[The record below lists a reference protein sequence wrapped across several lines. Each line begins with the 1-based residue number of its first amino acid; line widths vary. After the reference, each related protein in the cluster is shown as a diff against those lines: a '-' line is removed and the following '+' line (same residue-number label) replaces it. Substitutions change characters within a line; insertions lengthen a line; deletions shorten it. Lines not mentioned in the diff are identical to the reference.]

1 MDLGEEPSGHS
12 CVLRSLSLFHFPT
25 IQFAERVSGKRAKTK
40 HAESQ
45 DGQRPFLG
53 NGCFREMFSLTLVFS
68 PSLQAKQIEL
78 QFTIGEAITSAA
90 IGTSSVAAR
99 DAWLVTEE
107 EYTPPAGT
115 M

>member
-1 MDLGEEPSGHS
+1 MVSWF
-12 CVLRSLSLFHFPT
+12 LF
-25 IQFAERVSGKRAKTK
+25 
-40 HAESQ
+40 
-45 DGQRPFLG
+45 
-53 NGCFREMFSLTLVFS
+53 

-107 EYTPPAGT
+107 EYTPPSGT
-115 M
+115 ECTAN

>member
-1 MDLGEEPSGHS
+1 MNLLGE
-12 CVLRSLSLFHFPT
+12 
-25 IQFAERVSGKRAKTK
+25 I
-40 HAESQ
+40 
-45 DGQRPFLG
+45 
-53 NGCFREMFSLTLVFS
+53 FSLNHGFCF
-68 PSLQAKQIEL
+68 SLQAKQIEL

-115 M
+115 KIHLINL

>member
-1 MDLGEEPSGHS
+1 MFWGN
-12 CVLRSLSLFHFPT
+12 VLSDSWLS
-25 IQFAERVSGKRAKTK
+25 
-40 HAESQ
+40 
-45 DGQRPFLG
+45 
-53 NGCFREMFSLTLVFS
+53 S

-107 EYTPPAGT
+107 EYTPPPGT
-115 M
+115 KYSAYRFFNHSILFISFEAKEKIFTFHFNSFRNIYICLISLVQSRKIVG

>member
-1 MDLGEEPSGHS
+1 M
-12 CVLRSLSLFHFPT
+12 
-25 IQFAERVSGKRAKTK
+25 
-40 HAESQ
+40 
-45 DGQRPFLG
+45 FLG
-53 NGCFREMFSLTLVFS
+53 NVLCDSWLLFPL
-68 PSLQAKQIEL
+68 LQAKQIEL

-115 M
+115 FLLS

>member
-1 MDLGEEPSGHS
+1 MFWDSAVSDSWL
-12 CVLRSLSLFHFPT
+12 LF
-25 IQFAERVSGKRAKTK
+25 
-40 HAESQ
+40 
-45 DGQRPFLG
+45 
-53 NGCFREMFSLTLVFS
+53 

-107 EYTPPAGT
+107 EYTPLAGT
-115 M
+115 RCLAN

>member
-1 MDLGEEPSGHS
+1 MA
-12 CVLRSLSLFHFPT
+12 F
-25 IQFAERVSGKRAKTK
+25 
-40 HAESQ
+40 
-45 DGQRPFLG
+45 
-53 NGCFREMFSLTLVFS
+53 

-107 EYTPPAGT
+107 EYSPPAGT
-115 M
+115 KSSAY

>member
-1 MDLGEEPSGHS
+1 MIWGN
-12 CVLRSLSLFHFPT
+12 VLSDPWLL
-25 IQFAERVSGKRAKTK
+25 
-40 HAESQ
+40 
-45 DGQRPFLG
+45 
-53 NGCFREMFSLTLVFS
+53 S

-90 IGTSSVAAR
+90 IGTGSVAAR

-115 M
+115 LQSANRCIPAV

>member
-53 NGCFREMFSLTLVFS
+53 NGCFREMFSLTPGFFS
-68 PSLQAKQIEL
+68 FIAGQADR
-78 QFTIGEAITSAA
+78 TSVHYWRSHDQPCDRNQLR
-90 IGTSSVAAR
+90 GR
-99 DAWLVTEE
+99 PGRL
-107 EYTPPAGT
+107 AGD
-115 M
+115 

>member
-1 MDLGEEPSGHS
+1 MA
-12 CVLRSLSLFHFPT
+12 F
-25 IQFAERVSGKRAKTK
+25 
-40 HAESQ
+40 
-45 DGQRPFLG
+45 
-53 NGCFREMFSLTLVFS
+53 

-107 EYTPPAGT
+107 EYSPPAGT
-115 M
+115 KSSANWSVMPK